1 MSQNKIHIV
10 FNPAAAGGK
19 AGENRNR
26 ILSEFRRQYRNKFE
40 FSETHSR
47 TDAARIAGEAVES
60 GYEVI
65 IAVGGDG
72 TVNQVV
78 NGILQS
84 SCDKSS
90 QTRMGIISYG
100 TGMGF
105 SQSLGLPNDL
115 ASQIRV
121 IKNDVSRLVDIGKI
135 HFEGEQSA
143 GYFINELQFGIG
155 GKLSESISPI
165 TKKMLGRFAF
175 GFEAVKTLLN
185 YRTSEINI
193 ESEQI
198 SKTENVIGVIIANGS
213 YTGGGMKLTPDA
225 RLNDGLFD
233 VLIIE
238 DMPLTARLSSFS
250 KIYSGSH
257 IGLPAFKL
265 FRTRKIRFGYGNG
278 MSVESDGELIHYKCI
293 SAEVIPSALSII
305 SNN

>member
-19 AGENRNR
+19 AGENKNR
-26 ILSEFRRQYRNKFE
+26 ILSEFRRQYGNKFE
-40 FSETHSR
+40 FSVTLSGI
-47 TDAARIAGEAVES
+47 DAERIAKEAAES
-60 GYEVI
+60 GYDVI

-84 SCDKSS
+84 SGQKSS
-90 QTRMGIISYG
+90 QIKLGIISIG
-100 TGMGF
+100 TGKGF
-105 SQSLGLPNDL
+105 SQSLGLPKDL

-121 IKNDVSRLVDIGKI
+121 IMNNVSRFVDIGKI
-135 HFEGEQSA
+135 YFEGGHSA
-143 GYFINELQFGIG
+143 RYFINELQLGIG
-155 GKLSESISPI
+155 GKLNESISPL

-185 YRTSEINI
+185 YRASEIKI
-193 ESEQI
+193 ELEQI
-198 SKTENVIGVIIANGS
+198 SETKNVIGVIIANGP

-238 DMPLTARLSSFS
+238 DMPLTARFNSFS
-250 KIYSGSH
+250 KIYSGRH
-257 IGLPAFKL
+257 IGLPAFKI
-265 FRTRKIRFGYGNG
+265 FRTRELSFVYGNG
-278 MSVESDGELIHYKCI
+278 LSVESDGELIHGKCI
-293 SAEVIPSALSII
+293 SSEVIPSALSII